1 MRTLLILFLICNFT
15 FSQTKK
21 EEKIEKPHV
30 PVEIKAGD
38 IYTTEV
44 KAETDEL
51 FDESIPF
58 AVVEQIP
65 LFETCKNVE
74 KKDQMACFQEEMK
87 KHVEKHLKYPKEAK
101 KNNIEDRVSTHFEI
115 DKNGKVTNIQV
126 RSKNKDE
133 YKTLFEEETKR
144 IISLL
149 PDFIPATQRK
159 KPVTVKYAIPIIF
172 KLNN

>member
-65 LFETCKNVE
+65 LLKASKNVE
-74 KKDQMACFQEEMK
+74 KKEQINCLNEEIR
-87 KHVEKHLKYPKEAK
+87 KHIKNELKYPKKAK
-101 KNNIEDRVSTHFEI
+101 KDKIEDRVITVFEI
-115 DKNGKVTNIQV
+115 DKNGKVTNIKV
-126 RSKNKDE
+126 RGKKSE
-133 YKTLFEEETKR
+133 YQSLFEAEAKR
-144 IISLL
+144 IIEAL
-149 PDFIPATQRK
+149 PQFSPGLQRG
-159 KPVTVKYAIPIIF
+159 KPVVVKYGIPISF
-172 KLNN
+172 TLKK